1 MTRLRIGHHETPQ
14 GDQPLMARAC
24 DHQGCGG
31 EGLYRAPKGRDRLNE
46 YYVFC
51 LDHVRDYN
59 RAWDFYRGMS
69 EDEIETHI
77 RNDTV
82 WQRPTWPL
90 GSWGF
95 VHRPHPLG
103 TLRDAFGIFI
113 DRHSKERR
121 RRQEWQPSTPEEKA
135 LDVLGLKPPT
145 AFAAIKARYKEL
157 VKRLH
162 PDANGGDKTAEE
174 RLKVVNRAY
183 STLKQAAQAA
193 GR

>member
-1 MTRLRIGHHETPQ
+1 
-14 GDQPLMARAC
+14 
-24 DHQGCGG
+24 
-31 EGLYRAPKGRDRLNE
+31 DRLDE
-46 YYVFC
+46 YYLFC

-59 RAWDFYRGMS
+59 RAWDYYRGMS
-69 EDEIETHI
+69 EEEIERHI

-90 GSWGF
+90 GNWGF
-95 VHRPHPLG
+95 VQCPDPLQ
-103 TLRDAFGIFI
+103 TLRETFGIFI
-113 DRHSKERR
+113 DRRSEERR
-121 RRQEWQPSTPEEKA
+121 AKQERRPATAEEQA

-145 AFAAIKARYKEL
+145 ALAAIKARYKEL

-162 PDANGGDKTAEE
+162 PDANGGDKKAEE

-193 GR
+193 KR